1 MSNEIKEILEYY
13 RKYMSIKDCIKLSKI
28 EDHIT
33 NLQQKVEQYENPD
46 DLTLF
51 YMWLDEKAKDK
62 MKHLQQ
68 ENERL
73 NQLIKSLRGNIK
85 DITKTSSNR
94 KKAILDLMK
103 KIEKLKKEIEFLKTS
118 PFLFLKIEDDD
129 LVRSYAFMKKE
140 LKDYK
145 SRTEK
150 AVELLKQDKQS
161 ASFNSAEALVINTL
175 QGGKNE

>member
-28 EDHIT
+28 EDYIT

-73 NQLIKSLRGNIK
+73 KKKLDCKERL
-85 DITKTSSNR
+85 TKIMPENTEFIILS
-94 KKAILDLMK
+94 KADYDRQ
-103 KIEKLKKEIEFLKTS
+103 ENEIELA
-118 PFLFLKIEDDD
+118 LI
-129 LVRSYAFMKKE
+129 
-140 LKDYK
+140 DYK
-145 SRTEK
+145 SRVEK
-150 AVELLKQDKQS
+150 ADELLELKQLRYLNEPEYRICTLDLQEVR
-161 ASFNSAEALVINTL
+161 NIL
-175 QGGKNE
+175 QGDKD